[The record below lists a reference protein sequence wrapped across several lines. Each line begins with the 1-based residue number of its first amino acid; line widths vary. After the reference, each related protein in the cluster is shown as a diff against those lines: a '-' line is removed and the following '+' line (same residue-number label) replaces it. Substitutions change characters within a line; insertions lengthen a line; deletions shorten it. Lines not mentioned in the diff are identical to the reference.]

1 VQIINR
7 PSLLAAGVFLIA
19 RIFDAALTLS
29 GEHAV
34 CRQQSGDSANKTP
47 LGEQHAGVPY
57 PVSNQAP
64 PPGTKQRI

>member
-1 VQIINR
+1 MPHRHYPTNK
-7 PSLLAAGVFLIA
+7 
-19 RIFDAALTLS
+19 TLS